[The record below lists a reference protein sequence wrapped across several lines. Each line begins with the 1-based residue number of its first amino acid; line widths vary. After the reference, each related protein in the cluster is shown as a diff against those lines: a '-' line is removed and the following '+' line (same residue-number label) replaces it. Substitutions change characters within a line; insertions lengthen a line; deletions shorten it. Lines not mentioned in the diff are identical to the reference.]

1 MINILPKDFV
11 VMAVLAG
18 ITASS
23 TTALAQS
30 NVTSCADIEGAEE
43 RLACYDRAAEAARN
57 LPVVRMPRIQR
68 STDEVPRESSPDVAS
83 SANARSDSFGYGD
96 RRDGPRTQTYR
107 VVSAK
112 HNDFTGW
119 TIEFD
124 NGSTWKQVG
133 TDDYRIEVGEQYSVR
148 RNSFNSYML
157 SNSEN
162 NRKIRISRVD

>member
-1 MINILPKDFV
+1 MAG
-11 VMAVLAG
+11 AVL
-18 ITASS
+18 SPVS
-23 TTALAQS
+23 NAQD
-30 NVTSCADIEGAEE
+30 NVTSCADIEDAEE
-43 RLACYDRAAEAARN
+43 RLSCYDRVAEATRN
-57 LPVVRMPRIQR
+57 MPVVRLPRVER
-68 STDEVPRESSPDVAS
+68 TTTAPVTSGNESQGTSV
-83 SANARSDSFGYGD
+83 RGDSFGYGKQL
-96 RRDGPRTQTYR
+96 DGARTRTFR
-107 VVSAK
+107 VAAAS

-133 TDDYRIEVGEQYSVR
+133 TDDYRIVVGEQYSVR